1 MANNIWSNYT
11 EKTATP
17 VDADEVMVRD
27 STDGKNKRLLF
38 DAFWKWVAK
47 KLNEATISEL
57 QTNNKTIIGAINA
70 LNTNLGKTAR
80 FYALSKFY
88 VPGSSG
94 DYSGLAIGGTAWNN
108 IDGIQYVSATDYKHY
123 YTFPKGT
130 YLVNINLFAN
140 LEASTSN
147 VLGVALNIEV
157 DGKIIANPWFRM
169 IDSYQSISYP
179 VIING
184 SKLKV
189 TMYSGKT
196 IEIVNNANLSYVDFM
211 RLN

>member
-38 DAFWKWVAK
+38 GAFWKWVAK

-80 FYALSKFY
+80 FYAVSNFN

-94 DYSGLAIGGTAWNN
+94 DYYGLAIGGTAWNN
-108 IDGIQYVSATDYKHY
+108 IAGIQYVSATDYKHY

>member
-38 DAFWKWVAK
+38 GVFWKWVAK

-80 FYALSKFY
+80 FYAVGKFY

-157 DGKIIANPWFRM
+157 DGKTIANPWFRM

>member
-38 DAFWKWVAK
+38 GAFWKWVAK

-80 FYALSKFY
+80 FYAAGKFY

-157 DGKIIANPWFRM
+157 DGKTIANPWFRM

-196 IEIVNNANLSYVDFM
+196 IEIVNNDNLSYVDFM